1 MRIHGI
7 IWREQIVDKLAWKH
21 SIEVYE
27 VDQLFENSPGIRFV
41 ENGERK
47 GENVYVAKGQTD
59 GGRYLVCFYIHKLDG
74 QALILSA
81 RDMTATERK
90 LYERK

>member
-1 MRIHGI
+1 MLKFLRSKSFLI
-7 IWREQIVDKLAWKH
+7 IVRELD
-21 SIEVYE
+21 
-27 VDQLFENSPGIRFV
+27 FV
-41 ENGERK
+41 ENGKRK
-47 GENVYVAKGQTD
+47 GENVYVAKGQTV

-81 RDMTATERK
+81 RDMTATERR

>member
-1 MRIHGI
+1 MRVHGI
-7 IWREQIVDKLAWKH
+7 IWQEEIVAKLAWKH
-21 SIEVYE
+21 NIEVFE
-27 VDQLFENSPGIRFV
+27 VDELFDNSPGIRFV
-41 ENGERK
+41 EKGRRK

-74 QALILSA
+74 RALIHSA
-81 RDMTATERK
+81 RDMTTTERR